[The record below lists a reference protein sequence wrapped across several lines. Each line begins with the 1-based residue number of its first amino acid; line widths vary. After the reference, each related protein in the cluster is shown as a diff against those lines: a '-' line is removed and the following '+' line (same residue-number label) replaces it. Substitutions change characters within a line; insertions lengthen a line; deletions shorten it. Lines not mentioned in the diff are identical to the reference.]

1 MDLFLKKNLL
11 WKYNKHCDWTV
22 SPHWI
27 CWSPFGRKVNN
38 VCLSSTFEISYWKTL
53 LQCLSAFSKTIP
65 VWLWQVPPKHIEEDF
80 DYIQQVSVSLV
91 VFGQQLYFY
100 QVGYHWS
107 MLKTN
112 MGNLEK
118 CTLPSRSIS
127 NRCLSFSIESLWVWA
142 NYQTPSKP
150 PAASGS
156 L

>member
-1 MDLFLKKNLL
+1 MDLFLKKTCCENTTNIVIELFHHTGSAGAPL
-11 WKYNKHCDWTV
+11 VGKWTM
-22 SPHWI
+22 SA
-27 CWSPFGRKVNN
+27 CN
-38 VCLSSTFEISYWKTL
+38 CKTL
-53 LQCLSAFSKTIP
+53 LQCLPAFSKTIP

-112 MGNLEK
+112 MGNLKK
-118 CTLPSRSIS
+118 CSLPSRSIS
-127 NRCLSFSIESLWVWA
+127 NRCLSLSMESLWVWA